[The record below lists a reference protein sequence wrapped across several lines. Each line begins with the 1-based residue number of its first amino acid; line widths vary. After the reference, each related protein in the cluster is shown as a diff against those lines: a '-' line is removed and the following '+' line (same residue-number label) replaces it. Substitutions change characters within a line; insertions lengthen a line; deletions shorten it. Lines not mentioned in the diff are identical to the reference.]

1 LSQEIGALTD
11 QLRRPS
17 AEDIASGIAWL
28 MDGGMQYPPS
38 IAEDKA
44 IDEYVLVL
52 KDIPSCG
59 LRKALT
65 KLKRGQY
72 ENVTIDFIPIPAKLA
87 ALSTT
92 EASGVIDQ
100 LSRLKEKKETLN
112 DLAGARQAHLPRV
125 ENTAGFVPPAVAMM
139 RKKYEGRRVLAE
151 NVEMGAFKPTEW
163 PPGTCYVPI
172 LGKVFA
178 PDETETKKTESPSYQ
193 RYRKSREPV
202 RSFHEPVQNV
212 EYWEQIQAIKDAPT
226 ITEEQHALRRKIAS
240 SVASA
245 SQYNDQQGEAAE

>member
-1 LSQEIGALTD
+1 
-11 QLRRPS
+11 
-17 AEDIASGIAWL
+17 
-28 MDGGMQYPPS
+28 MQYPPS

-100 LSRLKEKKETLN
+100 LSRLKSRKETLEG
-112 DLAGARQAHLPRV
+112 LAGEKPRSQATTRNDYPD
-125 ENTAGFVPPAVAMM
+125 GYVPPAVMAM
-139 RKKYEGRRVLAE
+139 RKKYEGRKVLAQDI
-151 NVEMGAFKPTEW
+151 EMGAFKPKEW
-163 PPGTCYVPI
+163 PEGTCYVPI
-172 LGKVFA
+172 LGMVFG
-178 PDETETKKTESPSYQ
+178 PDETKKKETKTK
-193 RYRKSREPV
+193 EPA
-202 RSFHEPVQNV
+202 RSFHEPVQ
-212 EYWEQIQAIKDAPT
+212 
-226 ITEEQHALRRKIAS
+226 
-240 SVASA
+240 
-245 SQYNDQQGEAAE
+245 DQQEAAE